1 MESNTRGLV
10 DLSMIVSKPPI
21 FTPLYIRW
29 YRNDVS
35 LLLFPNKRCIFA
47 LAIDNNKGMK
57 HSETAVPMSNHRL
70 DQLSDDEILQG
81 FKDANAR
88 IVREYYYGYCRIA
101 YCIKER

>member
-1 MESNTRGLV
+1 
-10 DLSMIVSKPPI
+10 
-21 FTPLYIRW
+21 
-29 YRNDVS
+29 
-35 LLLFPNKRCIFA
+35 
-47 LAIDNNKGMK
+47 MK

-70 DQLSDDEILQG
+70 AQLSDDEILQG